1 MGIFKNPHLTT
12 NKKTTMKDLFAT
24 PEKLPLNVK
33 ELIENTICESYAD
46 CDKLQKK
53 LKKLGFTFDYGL
65 DASPINL
72 RKIKKP

>member
-1 MGIFKNPHLTT
+1 
-12 NKKTTMKDLFAT
+12 MKDLFET
-24 PEKLPLNVK
+24 PEKLPLKVK
-33 ELIENTICESYAD
+33 ELIENTICESYDD
-46 CDKLQKK
+46 CDKLQKQ